1 MEKPLMTEEEI
12 LTCIKMGWG
21 DGAIT
26 SDERGMLSRV
36 FNLNDK
42 TVGEI
47 IVNLYSVS
55 SLG

>member
-12 LTCIKMGWG
+12 LTCIIMGWG

-26 SDERGMLSRV
+26 SDGRGMLSRV